1 MQKIKGLDGLRGI
14 SVLLVIFSHAMIFD
28 RLEWQNPAFRRL
40 VSAENGV
47 SVFFVLSGFLITL
60 LLLREQAQ
68 RGSVS
73 LVNFYARRTL
83 RIFPLYFLAIT
94 LVLLF
99 DLWSVI
105 SLRSCTYHYAYTYL
119 FNFVPKACSFSA
131 FSHFWSLA
139 VEEHFYIVWPF
150 VFLLGRRVGIA
161 MLLAFIAASQI
172 WGSTLFG
179 TYSATH
185 SINRWTFP
193 AAAPIAY
200 GCLAA
205 YACASPTVEKWLRKD
220 MASYIMLTGAIS
232 GIAGYV
238 AGLPRMCFLAGVT
251 LLILFVYFNQRSPM
265 VRALEIRPLAYIGLI
280 SYGLYVWQGI
290 FTGNGPYRQFP
301 SFPPSIELGLILT
314 CIVAPL
320 SYHFFEKPIL
330 RLKRRFEGA
339 HGARPM
345 EQGHGTV
352 SLPASDNS
360 LGGGRI
366 PRI

>member
-28 RLEWQNPAFRRL
+28 RLGWQDPAFRRF

-68 RGSVS
+68 RGRVS

-94 LVLLF
+94 LVLLL
-99 DLWSVI
+99 DLGSVV
-105 SLRSCTYHYAYTYL
+105 SLRSCTYQYAYAYM

-139 VEEHFYIVWPF
+139 VEEHFYIIWPF
-150 VFLLGRRVGIA
+150 VFLLGRRIGMA
-161 MLLAFIAASQI
+161 LLLVFIAASQI
-172 WGSTLFG
+172 WGASLFG
-179 TYSATH
+179 AYAATH

-205 YACASPTVEKWLRKD
+205 YACTSPIVDKWLRKGT
-220 MASYIMLTGAIS
+220 ASPVLLTGAIC

-238 AGLPRMCFLAGVT
+238 AGLPRVCFLAGVT

-314 CIVAPL
+314 CIAAPL

-330 RLKRRFEGA
+330 RLKGRFEGA
-339 HGARPM
+339 RSPEPM
-345 EQGHGTV
+345 ETGHGMA
-352 SLPASDNS
+352 SLPTSGHNQ
-360 LGGGRI
+360 GGRQI